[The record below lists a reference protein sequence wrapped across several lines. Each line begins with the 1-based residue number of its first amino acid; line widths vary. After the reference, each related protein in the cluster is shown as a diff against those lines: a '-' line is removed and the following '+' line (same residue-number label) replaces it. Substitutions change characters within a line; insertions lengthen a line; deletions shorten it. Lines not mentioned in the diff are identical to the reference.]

1 VLEITLDEAYIA
13 KNYFLGGTEDRHEQD
28 AKYRY
33 NVILRGFRVTTDAEK
48 EQ

>member
-1 VLEITLDEAYIA
+1 VLKIALDEAYIA
-13 KNYFLGGTEDRHEQD
+13 QNYFPGGNEDRHEQD

-33 NVILRGFRVTTDAEK
+33 NVILRGFRVTTDAVK